1 LKVRKLK
8 SSKGHIIIY
17 EYEYDGKKLI
27 EKPYAR
33 LRGYQYE
40 AILEPPREVPLK
52 CPNCG
57 GELEVLD
64 RPLAV
69 YVRCIKCGFT
79 DLLGYK
85 VD

>member
-17 EYEYDGKKLI
+17 ECEFDGEKLI

-33 LRGYQYE
+33 LIGHQYE
-40 AILEPPREVPLK
+40 AILEPPREIPLK

-57 GELEVLD
+57 GKLEVLD

-69 YVRCIKCGFT
+69 YVKCTRCDFM
-79 DLLGYK
+79 DLVGYK